1 MTQRIFRFLAD
12 ERPDTPCLVVDLDRV
27 EHNYRELAHALP
39 VARIFYAVKAN
50 PAPALIER
58 LAAGELSV
66 EVERFDL
73 SEIAKALEL
82 LREGRLRGRAVVEF
96 GAGA

>member
-1 MTQRIFRFLAD
+1 VIGYVLGASVT
-12 ERPDTPCLVVDLDRV
+12 VDLPSWLLDDV
-27 EHNYRELAHALP
+27 ALLP
-39 VARIFYAVKAN
+39 VNMVRHERRAREV
-50 PAPALIER
+50 APALIER

-82 LREGRLRGRAVVEF
+82 LRDGRLRGRAVVEF
-96 GAGA
+96 GGEA